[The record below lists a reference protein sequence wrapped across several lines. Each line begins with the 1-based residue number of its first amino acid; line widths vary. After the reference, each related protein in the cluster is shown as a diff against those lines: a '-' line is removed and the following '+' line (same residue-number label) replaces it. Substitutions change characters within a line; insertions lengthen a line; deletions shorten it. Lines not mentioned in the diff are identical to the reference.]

1 MVLIPNKP
9 TSFCIRY
16 LKMVSAHMGKSKLKP
31 PQTVVDLH
39 AWFPAET
46 PEPPVEVSQGDDLGK
61 YLALLAWICLTCNLL
76 PMFLIA

>member
-1 MVLIPNKP
+1 M

-16 LKMVSAHMGKSKLKP
+16 LKMVSDFLEKNNFSP
-31 PQTVVDLH
+31 PSTLVDLH

-61 YLALLAWICLTCNLL
+61 YLAQLTWICLSYNFL
-76 PMFLIA
+76 PIFLIA